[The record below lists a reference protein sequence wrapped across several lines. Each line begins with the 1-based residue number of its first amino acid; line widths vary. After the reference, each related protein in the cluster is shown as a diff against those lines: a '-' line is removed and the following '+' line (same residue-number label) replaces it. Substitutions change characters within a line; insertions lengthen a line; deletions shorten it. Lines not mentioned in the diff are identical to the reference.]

1 MAHHQPHDDKCSAF
15 DITDLGQGVGFR
27 DAAWVSTSSARASA
41 IHHAYKSGSHSLQL
55 TDSAAAAANEEEALA
70 RTLHRLLDSYM
81 ATKCKLFGIVEH
93 KLLQARQDASRAESG
108 MHPSGINRSLQLTEL
123 IEILAC
129 LLREMDAT
137 RAADDLRHVKNYESD
152 RLNSITALLDR
163 TRDLADRMLHMV
175 RGSISESS
183 VAANLTRAQDSSQS
197 LHSIAGESGSGGQML
212 NALIH
217 SQHLAQAAEHSHAAA
232 DAMILA
238 HRPAAKISEQATI
251 ADSVMHARKS
261 AVEGGMPAK
270 ELEKAETALRHAAE
284 FAKIG
289 LRAKGIEQKVLQAI
303 YAKSGIRFA
312 MKEVASSLALQQHY
326 STAPEAIAS
335 KACQSAASS
344 AREVRHQAEAA
355 DMHARDALHALDKYN
370 AIATQ
375 KRVESQEGLG
385 GTYCGELYGQSFSV
399 DFDESGRA
407 TVSVLGQEAGAD

>member
-55 TDSAAAAANEEEALA
+55 ADSAAAAANEEEALA

-81 ATKCKLFGIVEH
+81 ATKCKLFGVVEH

-108 MHPSGINRSLQLTEL
+108 MHPSGINRSLQLTV
-123 IEILAC
+123 
-129 LLREMDAT
+129 RDAN
-137 RAADDLRHVKNYESD
+137 RAADDLSHVKNYESD

-163 TRDLADRMLHMV
+163 TRGLADRMLHMV

-197 LHSIAGESGSGGQML
+197 LHSIAGETGSGGQML
-212 NALIH
+212 NTLIH

-261 AVEGGMPAK
+261 AVESGIPEK

-335 KACQSAASS
+335 KACQLAASS
-344 AREVRHQAEAA
+344 AREVRHQAKAA

-375 KRVESQEGLG
+375 KRVESQ
-385 GTYCGELYGQSFSV
+385 V
-399 DFDESGRA
+399 AAA
-407 TVSVLGQEAGAD
+407 TVKNQSVTNGRLLPFIESASHRRRPKSDCSFL

>member
-1 MAHHQPHDDKCSAF
+1 
-15 DITDLGQGVGFR
+15 
-27 DAAWVSTSSARASA
+27 
-41 IHHAYKSGSHSLQL
+41 
-55 TDSAAAAANEEEALA
+55 
-70 RTLHRLLDSYM
+70 
-81 ATKCKLFGIVEH
+81 
-93 KLLQARQDASRAESG
+93 
-108 MHPSGINRSLQLTEL
+108 
-123 IEILAC
+123 
-129 LLREMDAT
+129 
-137 RAADDLRHVKNYESD
+137 
-152 RLNSITALLDR
+152 
-163 TRDLADRMLHMV
+163 
-175 RGSISESS
+175 
-183 VAANLTRAQDSSQS
+183 
-197 LHSIAGESGSGGQML
+197 
-212 NALIH
+212 
-217 SQHLAQAAEHSHAAA
+217 
-232 DAMILA
+232 MILA

>member
-1 MAHHQPHDDKCSAF
+1 CSSAFNGLPMAHHQPHDDRCSAF

-27 DAAWVSTSSARASA
+27 NAAWVSTSSARASA

-55 TDSAAAAANEEEALA
+55 ADSAAAAANEEEALA
-70 RTLHRLLDSYM
+70 RTLQRLLASYM
-81 ATKCKLFGIVEH
+81 ATKCKLFGVVEH
-93 KLLQARQDASRAESG
+93 KLLQARQDASCAESG
-108 MHPSGINRSLQLTEL
+108 MHPSGINRSLELTV
-123 IEILAC
+123 
-129 LLREMDAT
+129 RDAT
-137 RAADDLRHVKNYESD
+137 RAADDLSHVTNYESD

-163 TRDLADRMLHMV
+163 TRDLADR
-175 RGSISESS
+175 
-183 VAANLTRAQDSSQS
+183 
-197 LHSIAGESGSGGQML
+197 
-212 NALIH
+212 
-217 SQHLAQAAEHSHAAA
+217 
-232 DAMILA
+232 AMILA

-270 ELEKAETALRHAAE
+270 ELEKAETALRHAAD

-289 LRAKGIEQKVLQAI
+289 IRAKGIEQKVLQAI

-335 KACQSAASS
+335 KACQLAASS

-375 KRVESQEGLG
+375 KRV
-385 GTYCGELYGQSFSV
+385 
-399 DFDESGRA
+399 
-407 TVSVLGQEAGAD
+407 

>member
-55 TDSAAAAANEEEALA
+55 ADSAAAAANEEEALA

-81 ATKCKLFGIVEH
+81 AI
-93 KLLQARQDASRAESG
+93 RDA
-108 MHPSGINRSLQLTEL
+108 N
-123 IEILAC
+123 
-129 LLREMDAT
+129 
-137 RAADDLRHVKNYESD
+137 RAADDLSHVKNYESD

-163 TRDLADRMLHMV
+163 TRGLADRMLHMV

-197 LHSIAGESGSGGQML
+197 LHSIAGETGSGGQML
-212 NALIH
+212 NTLIH

-261 AVEGGMPAK
+261 AVESGIPEK

-335 KACQSAASS
+335 KACQLAASS
-344 AREVRHQAEAA
+344 AREVRHQAKAA

-375 KRVESQEGLG
+375 KRVESQ
-385 GTYCGELYGQSFSV
+385 V
-399 DFDESGRA
+399 AAA
-407 TVSVLGQEAGAD
+407 TVKNQSVTNGRLLPFIESASHRRRPKSDCSFL